1 MTNEVLKSTLLIPNH
16 SLRKQIQCFIERH
29 GLKLRSTKSSP
40 FKYLLQILRLH
51 AQQLKGMH
59 SASNTLRKYLYLFV
73 GDDAPKGY
81 EVVLRRFVKEW
92 SVYSADI
99 QGKWVDIMASIIYIK
114 DKIYQFHQTNFDDS
128 DDDPDSDVDPN
139 GDVESL
145 SMEQLFTFH
154 IVKSLISIK
163 TTLRE
168 IVVCLKVSHDTKLTD
183 EVTPTENL
191 GDVPT
196 GQAWLR

>member
-1 MTNEVLKSTLLIPNH
+1 MTNEVLKSSLLIPNH

-40 FKYLLQILRLH
+40 FKYLLQILRVH

-59 SASNTLRKYLYLFV
+59 TASNTLRKYLYLFV
-73 GDDAPKGY
+73 ADGAPKGY

-99 QGKWVDIMASIIYIK
+99 QGKWVDIMASIIWIK
-114 DKIYQFHQTNFDDS
+114 DKIYQFHQTNFDD
-128 DDDPDSDVDPN
+128 DDDSDIIDLD
-139 GDVESL
+139 GDVETLSL
-145 SMEQLFTFH
+145 EQLFTFH

-163 TTLRE
+163 TSLRE
-168 IVVCLKVSHDTKLTD
+168 IVVSLVL
-183 EVTPTENL
+183 
-191 GDVPT
+191 
-196 GQAWLR
+196 